1 LFAEASL
8 NSVAYIITGI
18 LMLFALVWF
27 SQWLWNITIPQVFNL
42 EIISYW
48 EALRILIIAGILF
61 GSFNPILA

>member
-1 LFAEASL
+1 
-8 NSVAYIITGI
+8 
-18 LMLFALVWF
+18 MLFALVWF